1 MFVGNLQSVFMCW
14 TMLFL
19 PVMLCVGQCYF
30 CRSCCVLDSLNRDY
44 NIYKNINFVYIFPNN
59 GHLSKVAFVIPH
71 GLTVVGRF
79 DCIWI
84 DQNLQKL
91 ILEEIVFI
99 ILETFDGV
107 TRSEVSCFQLYQG
120 LSGWRSGIT
129 LGSHRCDPGSILGI
143 GWWDGHVVTK
153 SDRWV
158 SSGYSGFLPHED
170 HQNQTSVPTSQK

>member
-1 MFVGNLQSVFMCW
+1 
-14 TMLFL
+14 MLFL
-19 PVMLCVGQCYF
+19 PVMLCVGQF
-30 CRSCCVLDSLNRDY
+30 KQRLQH
-44 NIYKNINFVYIFPNN
+44 IQNINFVYIFPNN

-129 LGSHRCDPGSILGI
+129 LGSPAATRVQYSASAGEMVMWSPSQTGGFPLGTPVSSHTKTTQTKHRCQQAWLI
-143 GWWDGHVVTK
+143 
-153 SDRWV
+153 
-158 SSGYSGFLPHED
+158 
-170 HQNQTSVPTSQK
+170 